1 MKRFQ
6 LIFTKLVP
14 YVAVFA
20 LVFGIMYF
28 GSRPHSNQSTTP
40 LLASLNDNNAFTV
53 TSDQVSESYTI
64 ANIATSVSLPSASTI
79 SENYITV
86 NTLYEV
92 TGTTSTGENTIIE
105 KPTIIDTSS
114 LSRGV
119 ISYTVK
125 DGDTLDSII
134 TKNKLKATKDQ
145 LRCSNGLKN
154 ESISVDSTLYLPT
167 VAGIVYTVKDGD
179 TVASLAEKYQ
189 SNTAGIIAYNDLEDK
204 ELTSGMRIILPGGI
218 LPEKERPEYVPPKP
232 KPTYTYTYTYV
243 RDSGRR
249 HNMFEVGSYG
259 YWSNMYYSTKWQN
272 NPGAFGNCTWFAW
285 YWRRNNMPS
294 NYWLPGGR
302 LGNAKS
308 WLYSLSGS
316 YYTGRTPQYGAV
328 MQSTGGAYGHVGVV
342 VGVNPGVSI
351 TIQEMNYA
359 GPNGKFNHVYQSTMN
374 WNDALGYNYIYG
386 HK

>member
-28 GSRPHSNQSTTP
+28 GSRPHSKQSTTP
-40 LLASLNDNNAFTV
+40 LLASLNDNNVFTV

-64 ANIATSVSLPSASTI
+64 ANIATSVSLPSAPTI

-119 ISYTVK
+119 IS
-125 DGDTLDSII
+125 
-134 TKNKLKATKDQ
+134 
-145 LRCSNGLKN
+145 
-154 ESISVDSTLYLPT
+154 
-167 VAGIVYTVKDGD
+167 YTVKDGD

-249 HNMFEVGSYG
+249 HNMFEVGNYG

-328 MQSTGGAYGHVGVV
+328 MQSTAGAYGHVGVV

>member
-92 TGTTSTGENTIIE
+92 TGTTSTGESTVIE

-119 ISYTVK
+119 IS
-125 DGDTLDSII
+125 
-134 TKNKLKATKDQ
+134 
-145 LRCSNGLKN
+145 
-154 ESISVDSTLYLPT
+154 
-167 VAGIVYTVKDGD
+167 YTVKDGD

>member
-92 TGTTSTGENTIIE
+92 TGTTSTGESTVIE

-145 LRCSNGLKN
+145 LRWSNGLKN

-218 LPEKERPEYVPPKP
+218 LPENAQNMSRQNQNQLI
-232 KPTYTYTYTYV
+232 PTPILTFVTLVVVTIC
-243 RDSGRR
+243 SKSAATAIGLICITAQNGRITLAPSVTVLGLLGIGVVIIC
-249 HNMFEVGSYG
+249 HLITGSQVVALA
-259 YWSNMYYSTKWQN
+259 MQ
-272 NPGAFGNCTWFAW
+272 NPG
-285 YWRRNNMPS
+285 
-294 NYWLPGGR
+294 
-302 LGNAKS
+302 
-308 WLYSLSGS
+308 
-316 YYTGRTPQYGAV
+316 
-328 MQSTGGAYGHVGVV
+328 STR
-342 VGVNPGVSI
+342 
-351 TIQEMNYA
+351 
-359 GPNGKFNHVYQSTMN
+359 
-374 WNDALGYNYIYG
+374 
-386 HK
+386 